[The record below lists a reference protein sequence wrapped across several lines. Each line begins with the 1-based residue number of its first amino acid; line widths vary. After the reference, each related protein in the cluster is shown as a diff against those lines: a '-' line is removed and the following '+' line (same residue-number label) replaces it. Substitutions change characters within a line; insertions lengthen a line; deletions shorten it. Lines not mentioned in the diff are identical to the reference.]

1 MASFFALLAAFVMA
15 MMILSERRLTT
26 DDDPWGFQ

>member
-1 MASFFALLAAFVMA
+1 MASFLALFAAFVMG
-15 MMILSERRLTT
+15 MTILSALRLTT